1 MLKHQFPAIQPSQN
15 CLQTSR
21 FRCMS
26 WYRAPLLGWSHLRL
40 NTSYQRNGPNTDMFK
55 TLKHR
60 WKRKL
65 IFPTKMDRCCKVL
78 RVHVFFGKRHVIPN
92 TQSHHL
98 SLFVLGWKL
107 EKLVAREFRNQDF
120 NLPDIY
126 LKGIRRTHVHPS
138 SGKCSHRIW
147 ALEAKGLKL
156 LSFISKSSGKN
167 HETQHPSSSGN
178 PAAGLCQDSKP
189 LQQCSSL
196 CRASQQLALSSLKSS
211 SCMANIQK
219 KAVGFS
225 WLDFSKAI
233 GTLA

>member
-1 MLKHQFPAIQPSQN
+1 MFFWKKDRWFQTHKAIIFLCSFWDKN
-15 CLQTSR
+15 
-21 FRCMS
+21 
-26 WYRAPLLGWSHLRL
+26 LR
-40 NTSYQRNGPNTDMFK
+40 NF
-55 TLKHR
+55 
-60 WKRKL
+60 
-65 IFPTKMDRCCKVL
+65 
-78 RVHVFFGKRHVIPN
+78 
-92 TQSHHL
+92 
-98 SLFVLGWKL
+98 
-107 EKLVAREFRNQDF
+107 AREFKNQV
-120 NLPDIY
+120 NLRDIY

-138 SGKCSHRIW
+138 SGKCSHRISQPNIW

-156 LSFISKSSGKN
+156 LSFISKSWGRN

-211 SCMANIQK
+211 SCMANIQN